1 MASESKGEVER
12 TVHLVSQE
20 GEQFDVSL
28 GIFILNICGYGL
40 TFVFPLDIAKM
51 SELVK
56 TMFDGK

>member
-1 MASESKGEVER
+1 MSENR

-28 GIFILNICGYGL
+28 E
-40 TFVFPLDIAKM
+40 VAKM

-56 TMFDGK
+56 TMFDGLLSLLLFLPMHR

>member
-1 MASESKGEVER
+1 MTENR

-28 GIFILNICGYGL
+28 E
-40 TFVFPLDIAKM
+40 VAKM

-56 TMFDGK
+56 TMFDGIYFLFFLIFSYFFIL

>member
-1 MASESKGEVER
+1 MSETR

-28 GIFILNICGYGL
+28 E
-40 TFVFPLDIAKM
+40 VAKM

-56 TMFDGK
+56 TMFDGIFLLFCPFITKLTSFLR

>member
-1 MASESKGEVER
+1 MSENR

-28 GIFILNICGYGL
+28 E
-40 TFVFPLDIAKM
+40 VAKM

-56 TMFDGK
+56 TMFDGWYSDSSSPTFLRRPK